1 MQSLNRIASRYLNEI
16 IKTSHFPRRSYLDSY
31 RCLFI
36 VATYPQ
42 YRQRINVRQFVN
54 GSKQNREP
62 DATPCGSQK
71 SDASIHHEPESDLPS
86 EEAGRR
92 LAVTKKFSHLMDRLQ
107 GNIFTASQ
115 RINDITGYSGIEAL
129 KNQITVLEGNL
140 QDAQDAVRAARLT
153 YKTTVADRA
162 SSQREVTTLLA
173 RKDSWSP
180 SDLER
185 FTSLY
190 RMDHSNEQAVQE
202 AATRLADTEREVES
216 ASSQLRNTIL
226 SRYHEEQ
233 IWSDKIRRM
242 STWGTWGLMGVNV
255 LLFFVFQFGFE
266 PWRRK
271 RLIQGFE
278 GKVLEA
284 LEMEKNSKIP
294 KENGHDLASLNIS
307 STDADELDLRLVNQ
321 DNSSDLTM
329 TTEKPEIFIE
339 TPEKALIIDTAEI
352 SFPMRISSLTG
363 SKTLALYAA
372 DLLDLFSDKIIEIR
386 KQEIMIIAIKSA
398 IIGATI
404 ATTVLFSFS
413 NHSLF

>member
-1 MQSLNRIASRYLNEI
+1 MQSLTRVASRHLNDLVKI
-16 IKTSHFPRRSYLDSY
+16 PHAPRRSHLDSS

-36 VATYPQ
+36 LSIYPR
-42 YRQRINVRQFVN
+42 YPQRINVRQFIN
-54 GSKQNREP
+54 GSKQNRKP
-62 DATPCGSQK
+62 DTTPSESQK
-71 SDASIHHEPESDLPS
+71 SDASIHKEPESDLPS
-86 EEAGRR
+86 EEDGRR

-107 GNIFTASQ
+107 DNIFTASQ

-140 QDAQDAVRAARLT
+140 QDAQGAVRAARLT

-185 FTSLY
+185 FTTLY

-202 AATRLADTEREVES
+202 AATQLADTEREVEH

-255 LLFFVFQFGFE
+255 LLFFIFQFGFE

-284 LEMEKNSKIP
+284 LEMEKNSKILS
-294 KENGHDLASLNIS
+294 ENGLDHASSNIS
-307 STDADELDLRLVNQ
+307 STDADKLDSRLENEG
-321 DNSSDLTM
+321 DSPDLNI
-329 TTEKPEIFIE
+329 TTEIPEIPIE
-339 TPEKALIIDTAEI
+339 AREEAVILDTAKI
-352 SFPMRISSLTG
+352 SFPVRISSLTG

-372 DLLDLFSDKIIEIR
+372 DFSDIFSDKTIEIR
-386 KQEIMIIAIKSA
+386 KQEILIIAIKSA
-398 IIGATI
+398 IVGATI